1 MQLYEQGFILEMNEC
16 TINIITQCFKHKYLH
31 VTESIHGGLHLKQA
45 MQGSFL
51 IGKTIVFSGIQSY
64 EKQHFPNFND
74 FSQLIAINCSRQR
87 QTISRC
93 TAFKRGFPQNIP

>member
-74 FSQLIAINCSRQR
+74 FFAVNCDQLQS
-87 QTISRC
+87 
-93 TAFKRGFPQNIP
+93 TASDDFALYGI